1 MKNKSALLFVKK
13 LFVVLILL
21 SIARATFVVC
31 NWHHFSDEKFNDI
44 LFAYVL
50 GIRTD
55 ISLLFLINIPVVALI
70 FLYDILGKKIIY
82 TLSNVLFF
90 VINFVAIALNFV
102 DCAYFKFI
110 YRRSGYELLS
120 VGMFADEDM
129 SVFGHIIYD
138 FWYII
143 LLCLLAGYWLF
154 KATFKRD
161 TKEVSCEHDDSADCK
176 QQSKFVLL
184 LKLFITAAIFVFC
197 IRGGWQSKPLKPI
210 DTNAIAKTIKTSVI
224 ANNTMFNVIHTR
236 KKLFKNCTHFMPNDQ
251 AREIFPIVH
260 KNISKYHGK
269 FKGKNVFI
277 IILEGFS
284 AEHCGFLD
292 KKYKQMPDLSYTPFL
307 DELSKKCMVFDGFS
321 NGVSSI
327 DAITSIVLDI
337 PPFTNTS
344 FVTSAYIDND
354 MKCGPKIFRD
364 SGYSTIFFYGGQRNS
379 CRFDAV
385 RKKSEIEKYYCQ
397 DEYDGDKSDLNP
409 WGINDEEFLQFALAK
424 VSESSKPFFA
434 TLFTLSTHHPFV
446 MPEKYKET
454 FPKGVHPIMELIGY
468 SDNALRKFFENAEK
482 QNWYQDTVFVFVADH
497 INGAV
502 QPFYQNSIG
511 RHSIPMMIFDPS
523 GELSGDMSHVV
534 MQHVDIMPT
543 LLDICGFDE
552 ECFMVGTSVF
562 DDKSP
567 RFAISVSNNIYQLIK
582 DGYVLRFDGEKSIG
596 LYDKEDYLLKNNL
609 INKEEFSEKLS
620 EMETFLE
627 AFLQQ
632 FGDSVVNNKMTAD
645 RLIKK

>member
-1 MKNKSALLFVKK
+1 MKNKSALLFIKK

-21 SIARATFVVC
+21 SIARATFVIC
-31 NWHHFSDEKFNDI
+31 NWHHFSNEKLNDV
-44 LFAYVL
+44 LFAYML

-55 ISLLFLINIPVVALI
+55 ISLLFLINIPIVLLI
-70 FLYDILGKKIIY
+70 FLYDISGKRIIH
-82 TLSNVLFF
+82 TLSNILFF
-90 VINFVAIALNFV
+90 IVNFVAVILNFV

-129 SVFGHIIYD
+129 SVFGHIIVD
-138 FWYII
+138 FWYLIV
-143 LLCLLAGYWLF
+143 LCLLAGYFLL
-154 KATFKRD
+154 KSTFKRNEG
-161 TKEVSCEHDDSADCK
+161 EVSCDNK
-176 QQSKFVLL
+176 QQSTFVLL
-184 LKLFITAAIFVFC
+184 LKLLVIVAVFVFC
-197 IRGGWQSKPLKPI
+197 IRGGWQSKPLKPM
-210 DTNAIAKTIKTSVI
+210 DTNALSKTIKTSVI

-236 KKLFKNCTHFMPNDQ
+236 KKLFKNYTHFMPNNQ
-251 AREIFPIVH
+251 AREIFPMVH
-260 KNISKYHGK
+260 KNISKFHGK

-292 KKYKQMPDLSYTPFL
+292 KKYKQTPDLSYTPFL
-307 DELSKKCMVFDGFS
+307 DELSKKCLVFDGFS

-337 PPFTNTS
+337 PPLTNTS

-364 SGYSTIFFYGGQRNS
+364 SGYSTMFFYGGQRNS

-385 RKKSEIEKYYCQ
+385 RKKSEIEEYYCQ
-397 DEYDGDKSDLNP
+397 DEYDGDSSDLNP
-409 WGINDEEFLQFALAK
+409 WGINDEEFLQFAIKK
-424 VSESSKPFFA
+424 VSESHKPFFA

-446 MPEKYKET
+446 MPERYKET

-482 QNWYQDTVFVFVADH
+482 QDWYKDTIFVLVADH

-511 RHSIPMMIFDPS
+511 RHSIPMMIFDPN
-523 GELSGDMSHVV
+523 GTLFGNMSNVV
-534 MQHVDIMPT
+534 MQQVDIMPT

-552 ECFMVGTSVF
+552 ECFMVGASVF
-562 DDKSP
+562 DDQAP

-596 LYDKEDYLLKNNL
+596 LYDKEDYLLKSNL
-609 INKEEFSEKLS
+609 INKEEFSKRLY

-632 FGDSVVNNKMTAD
+632 FGDAVVNNQMTSD
-645 RLIKK
+645 RFIKK